1 MSALIDNVQII
12 TDKGRP
18 AFVVMP
24 YEDFLKIQKERA
36 RERGLIPQEIV
47 RRTVLDDVP
56 AVKAWR
62 EYIGMTQQELADAA
76 GIKQPVLARIETGV
90 SKPRRSTLMK
100 LARAMNLT
108 LEQLE
113 PELAPDD

>member
-1 MSALIDNVQII
+1 VSI

-24 YEDFLKIQKERA
+24 YEDFLKIQKDQA
-36 RERGLIPQEIV
+36 RERGLIPHEMV
-47 RRTVLDDVP
+47 RRTLLDGVSS
-56 AVKAWR
+56 VKAWR

-76 GIKQPVLARIETGV
+76 GIKQPMLARIETAAT
-90 SKPRRSTLMK
+90 KPQIRTLKK
-100 LARAMNLT
+100 LAHAMNLT

-113 PELAPDD
+113 PELASDEESV

>member
-1 MSALIDNVQII
+1 MSTLTDNIQII

-24 YEDFLKIQKERA
+24 YEDFLKIQKEQA
-36 RERGLIPQEIV
+36 REQGLIPHEIV
-47 RRTVLDDVP
+47 KRTILDNVP

-62 EYIGMTQQELADAA
+62 EYIGMTQQELSDAA
-76 GIKQPVLARIETGV
+76 GIRQPVLARIETGKV
-90 SKPRRSTLMK
+90 KPRLDTLRK

-113 PELAPDD
+113 PELAQ